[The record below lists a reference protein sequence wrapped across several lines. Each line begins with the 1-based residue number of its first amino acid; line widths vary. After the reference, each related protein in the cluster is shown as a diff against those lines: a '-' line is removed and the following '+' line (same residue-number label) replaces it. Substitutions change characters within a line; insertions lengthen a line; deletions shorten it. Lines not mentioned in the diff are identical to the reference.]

1 MAREN
6 AERLPNVSLLE
17 GREEAVREDVF
28 DGLIPRVS
36 SSRLE
41 GVVHEGE
48 KC

>member
-17 GREEAVREDVF
+17 GGEEAVREDVIE
-28 DGLIPRVS
+28 GLIPRVF

-41 GVVHEGE
+41 GVVQQGY
-48 KC
+48 KY